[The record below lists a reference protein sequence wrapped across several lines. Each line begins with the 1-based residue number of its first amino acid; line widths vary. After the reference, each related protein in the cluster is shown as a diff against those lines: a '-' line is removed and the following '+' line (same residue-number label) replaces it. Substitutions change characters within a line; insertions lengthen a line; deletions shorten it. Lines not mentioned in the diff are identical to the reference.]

1 MSGIRPT
8 KTTLQQRARGLIAG
22 TQKHLS
28 NETLSFNGATFEPTA
43 LTQLFQQLI
52 DALVRADAVKANWKD
67 ALKAMKD
74 AKAAVVPTLGAYQSY
89 VVNRF
94 GNAPSTLE
102 DFGIAP
108 CKVRAPLT
116 AEQKALAVAKRKAT
130 RAIRHTLGPK
140 QKKNVKGTLPAN
152 TPNTGAPQTSTPTTP
167 STATTPAAPA
177 PKPAS

>member
-1 MSGIRPT
+1 MSGLKPT

-22 TQKHLS
+22 TQKHLL
-28 NETLSFNGATFEPTA
+28 NETLLFNGATFVPTA
-43 LTQLFQQLI
+43 LIQLLQQLI
-52 DALVRADAVKANWKD
+52 DVIPRADAAKANWKD
-67 ALKAMKD
+67 ALNAMND
-74 AKAAVVPTLGAYQSY
+74 AKAAVVPILGAYHSY
-89 VVNRF
+89 IVNRF

-108 CKVRAPLT
+108 PKVRTPLS
-116 AEQKALAVAKRKAT
+116 AEQKAVAVAKRKAT

-152 TPNTGAPQTSTPTTP
+152 TPNAGAPQTATPTAP

-177 PKPAS
+177 PKPGS